1 MKNLRL
7 IALAAIILTSFNLRT
22 AITALAPL
30 VSEIRDD
37 LGVSASLI
45 GVLGMIPTA
54 MFAVAAFALPS
65 LKRKFTTSQLLMF
78 AMLLTAAGQIIRVA
92 GPASLLM
99 VGTVFAMFA
108 IGVTNVLLPIAV
120 REYFP
125 RHVGGMSTTYLVS
138 FQIVQALAPTLAVPI
153 SQWATHVGLTGW
165 RVSLGS
171 WALLGL
177 VAAISWIPLLSLQG
191 ARVVAAPSKVSLP
204 VWKSSVGVGLG
215 LMFGFTSFATY
226 ILMGFMPQMVGDPQL
241 GAVLLGWWSILGLP
255 LNILGP
261 WLVTRFNNCFPMVVI
276 ASVMFLIGNGG
287 FCLAPDVAPWL
298 WATLSGLGPLAF
310 PMALTLINVRA
321 ETSAGA
327 SALSSFGQGL
337 GYTIACFG
345 PLLTGFIV
353 DATGSFRT
361 IFVLFA
367 VATLFVI
374 GGGYFATRQVYVE
387 KLLNR

>member
-1 MKNLRL
+1 
-7 IALAAIILTSFNLRT
+7 
-22 AITALAPL
+22 
-30 VSEIRDD
+30 
-37 LGVSASLI
+37 
-45 GVLGMIPTA
+45 MIPTA

-177 VAAISWIPLLSLQG
+177 VAA
-191 ARVVAAPSKVSLP
+191 PSKVSLP
-204 VWKSSVGVGLG
+204 V
-215 LMFGFTSFATY
+215 
-226 ILMGFMPQMVGDPQL
+226 
-241 GAVLLGWWSILGLP
+241 
-255 LNILGP
+255 
-261 WLVTRFNNCFPMVVI
+261 
-276 ASVMFLIGNGG
+276 
-287 FCLAPDVAPWL
+287 
-298 WATLSGLGPLAF
+298 
-310 PMALTLINVRA
+310 
-321 ETSAGA
+321 
-327 SALSSFGQGL
+327 
-337 GYTIACFG
+337 
-345 PLLTGFIV
+345 
-353 DATGSFRT
+353 
-361 IFVLFA
+361 
-367 VATLFVI
+367 
-374 GGGYFATRQVYVE
+374 
-387 KLLNR
+387 